1 MYLPPNSFRKQDIF
15 NPSVRFAIPKW
26 GWTIPVTGSVFI
38 PQMGHIYSL
47 ERVCIPQIQL
57 MKLILRPGQS
67 FAKWPAVIILAPRKL
82 QWIIYNFKAS
92 FKTFHSAWVRP
103 PSAYAVANWETPF
116 TKSITKMKSEKITH
130 LASKQC
136 IDEAV
141 IHQNSGWEN
150 YQHNTFA
157 TLADRT
163 RREIFRHNTLELCRQ
178 R

>member
-1 MYLPPNSFRKQDIF
+1 MRLNNSR
-15 NPSVRFAIPKW
+15 N
-26 GWTIPVTGSVFI
+26 GLFI
-38 PQMGHIYSL
+38 PQMGLIYSP
-47 ERVCIPQIQL
+47 EGVCIPQMRL
-57 MKLILRPGQS
+57 MRLILRPGQLQNGRS
-67 FAKWPAVIILAPRKL
+67 VIVLAPRKL
-82 QWIIYNFKAS
+82 QSIIYNFKAS